1 MSDII
6 KHRGRVESI
15 DGSHIIVRI
24 IQTSAC
30 SGCSIKSHCNASES
44 KEKLIDVYEVGA
56 SYQIGEE
63 VVLCGTTS
71 MGMRA
76 VLLAFG
82 VPLLILV
89 LALGITMFLTDEDA
103 LISSLVGLL
112 SIVPY
117 YLVLHF
123 YKVKMK
129 KTFSFTIEKHNNQ

>member
-71 MGMRA
+71 MGMQA

-82 VPLLILV
+82 IPLLILL
-89 LALGITMFLTDEDA
+89 LALAISMHLTNDDA

-117 YLVLHF
+117 YLVIYFCKDKL
-123 YKVKMK
+123 K
-129 KTFSFTIEKHNNQ
+129 KTFSFTIEKQ

>member
-1 MSDII
+1 MSYII
-6 KHRGRVESI
+6 KHRGRVESV

-44 KEKLIDVYEVGA
+44 KEKLIDVYEANA

-71 MGMRA
+71 MGMQA

-82 VPLLILV
+82 VPLIILV
-89 LALGITMFLTDEDA
+89 LALGLTMYMTDDDA

-123 YKVKMK
+123 YKDKLK
-129 KTFSFTIEKHNNQ
+129 KTFSFTIEKHNHQ